1 MHNYCSRFGDD
12 KMIIHRGK
20 KRWAEEGREKMQRRK
35 EGKEGR
41 KGRWK
46 EMSRKGDNIV

>member
-1 MHNYCSRFGDD
+1 MEEMKTKEEN
-12 KMIIHRGK
+12 ML
-20 KRWAEEGREKMQRRK
+20 AEEKEREVGREKMQRRK

-46 EMSRKGDNIV
+46 EMSRKGDNIG